1 MSSNSDFTI
10 LMVEDDVYV
19 RDLYAGRLIKDGF
32 NVVQA
37 TNGADGL
44 KKALEI
50 EYDILLLDIMMP
62 EMTGLEVLRKIKETP
77 ARKDRPVFLMTNL
90 GQEGIIREAFK
101 LGVNGY
107 FLKTSKLP
115 KEVSADLQNFLQ
127 SGNVPADTKHV

>member
-1 MSSNSDFTI
+1 MPDNSEYTI
-10 LMVEDDVYV
+10 LMAEDDAYV

-32 NVVQA
+32 NVIQA
-37 TNGADGL
+37 VNGVEGL
-44 KKALEI
+44 QKALET
-50 EYDILLLDIMMP
+50 EYDVLLLDIMMP
-62 EMTGLEVLRKIKETP
+62 EMTGLEVLRKIKEDPT
-77 ARKDRPVFLMTNL
+77 RKDRPVFLMTNL

-127 SGNVPADTKHV
+127 QGEVPEDAKHV